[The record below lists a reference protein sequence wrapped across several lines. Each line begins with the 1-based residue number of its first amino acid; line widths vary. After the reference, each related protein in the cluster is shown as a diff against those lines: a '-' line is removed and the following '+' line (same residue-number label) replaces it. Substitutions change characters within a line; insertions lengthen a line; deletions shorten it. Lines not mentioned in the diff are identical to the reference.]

1 MDAKQSVPM
10 RGHTN
15 YSHRHFEGNP
25 LPGEGNSVASPWNAS
40 FRIVV
45 LHNGVECHGNGDGS
59 VTVSDSPDDHP
70 GSLPPSR
77 PLGSEPS
84 LCAVRSKDGAAP
96 LVLVLGATGYIG
108 GRLVPRLLAG
118 GYRVRVLTR
127 FGARIAALPWADD
140 VGVVEADASDADA
153 MDRAMAGVDIVYFL
167 IHSMTSGHDYG
178 SLDRAI
184 AHNVAKNAA
193 EHKVGR
199 IVYLGGLHPDGVKLS
214 DHLASRK
221 EVGDILLDSAVPTII
236 LQAGVVIGAGSAS
249 FEMIRHLTEVLPYMP
264 APRWVRNFIQPIAVR
279 DVIYY
284 LLAAARVDKGV
295 NRAFDIGGPDVMRY
309 SEMMNGYAAEAG
321 LPRRRITALP
331 VLTPGLASHWVGLVT
346 PVPRRLARP
355 LVESLLHS
363 CVVKDDAINSVIE
376 PPPEGLVGY
385 SDALRLALGRIE
397 IDQVETSWV
406 DARVT
411 GAPSDPMPSDP
422 EWAGRIVFKDL
433 RKKSTSADAAT
444 VWKVI
449 SQVGGATGW
458 YSASVLWAAR
468 GLIDRLAGGVG
479 ITRGRRTLKQL
490 TVGDAID
497 VWRVEHIEPERL
509 LRLRAEMRVPG
520 SAWLELG
527 VNPTE
532 NGSEYWQRAVFFPR
546 GLTGRLYWLSMLPF
560 HGLIFSGM
568 VNRIVAVAEESKD

>member
-1 MDAKQSVPM
+1 MSQGSD
-10 RGHTN
+10 GH
-15 YSHRHFEGNP
+15 
-25 LPGEGNSVASPWNAS
+25 
-40 FRIVV
+40 
-45 LHNGVECHGNGDGS
+45 
-59 VTVSDSPDDHP
+59 SDQ
-70 GSLPPSR
+70 LPPSS
-77 PLGSEPS
+77 PLGSEET
-84 LCAVRSKDGAAP
+84 LRAELAEDGTAP

-127 FGARIAALPWADD
+127 FATRIAALPWSDD
-140 VGVVEADASDADA
+140 VEVVEGDGGDSDA
-153 MDRAMAGVDIVYFL
+153 MDTAMAGVDVVYFL

-184 AHNVAKNAA
+184 AHNVANHAA
-193 EHKVGR
+193 AHQAGR

-264 APRWVRNFIQPIAVR
+264 APKWVRNFIQPIAVR
-279 DVIYY
+279 DVLHY
-284 LLAAARVDKGV
+284 LLAAARVESGV
-295 NRAFDIGGPDVMRY
+295 NRAFDIGGSDVMRY

-363 CVVKDDAINSVIE
+363 CVVKDESINDVI
-376 PPPEGLVGY
+376 PPPPAGLVGY
-385 SDALRLALGRIE
+385 GEALRLALGRIE

-406 DARVT
+406 DARIT
-411 GAPSDPMPSDP
+411 GVPSDPMPSDP

-433 RKKSTSADAAT
+433 RKKSTTADAAA
-444 VWKVI
+444 VWRVI
-449 SQVGGATGW
+449 SQIGGATGW

-468 GLIDRLAGGVG
+468 GLIDRVAGGVG
-479 ITRGRRTLKQL
+479 ITRGRRTMKQL
-490 TVGDAID
+490 QVGDAID
-497 VWRVEHIEPERL
+497 VWRVEFIEPDRL

-532 NGSEYWQRAVFFPR
+532 DGSEYWQRAVFFPR

-568 VNRIVAVAEESKD
+568 VNRIVATAEGDADSGVAASAKTRRSR

>member
-1 MDAKQSVPM
+1 VSESSDDNLDAIAPDVMPSGIVAP
-10 RGHTN
+10 
-15 YSHRHFEGNP
+15 
-25 LPGEGNSVASPWNAS
+25 NSM
-40 FRIVV
+40 
-45 LHNGVECHGNGDGS
+45 
-59 VTVSDSPDDHP
+59 
-70 GSLPPSR
+70 PPST
-77 PLGSEPS
+77 PLGSEDS
-84 LCAVRSKDGAAP
+84 LRAKIAEDGTP
-96 LVLVLGATGYIG
+96 PRVLVLGATGYIG

-118 GYRVRVLTR
+118 GYRVRTLTR
-127 FGARIAALPWADD
+127 SSARIAALPWADD
-140 VGVVEADASDADA
+140 VEVVEGDAADPDA
-153 MDRAMAGVDIVYFL
+153 MNQAMTDVDIVFFL
-167 IHSMTSGHDYG
+167 VHSMTSGHDYG
-178 SLDRAI
+178 KLDRAI
-184 AHNVAKNAA
+184 AINVAMNAA
-193 EHKVGR
+193 AHHVGR
-199 IVYLGGLHPDGVKLS
+199 IIYLGGLHPDGVELS

-221 EVGDILLDSAVPTII
+221 EVGDILLASATPTTI

-264 APRWVRNFIQPIAVR
+264 APKWVRNYIQPIAVR
-279 DVIYY
+279 DVLYY
-284 LLAAARVDKGV
+284 LLAAARVDDAP

-309 SEMMNGYAAEAG
+309 SEMMNGYATEAG

-363 CVVKDDAINSVIE
+363 CVMKDDAINAVIP
-376 PPPEGLVGY
+376 PPPEGLLGY
-385 SDALRLALGRIE
+385 SDSLQMALGRIE

-406 DARVT
+406 DARVM

-422 EWAGRIVFKDL
+422 EWAGRIVFKDV
-433 RKKSTSADAAT
+433 RKKSTSADAAA

-449 SQVGGATGW
+449 SQIGGATGW
-458 YSASVLWAAR
+458 YSASVLWASR

-479 ITRGRRTLKQL
+479 SQRGRRTQAQL

-527 VNPTE
+527 VNPTDD
-532 NGSEYWQRAVFFPR
+532 GSEYWQRAVFFPR

-568 VNRIVAVAEESKD
+568 VNRIVAVAEDDSSRA